1 MSGIISGVIDFNN
14 KGISKEIKNSMIE
27 TINSYKVDNI
37 DYILRNNY
45 LMVSGQVFIT
55 EENKSEVLP
64 LHNNGLIL
72 VADAILDNREELIEV
87 FSRDDSK
94 VNKNITDSELILMSY
109 KKWGEDC
116 PKYLL
121 GDFNFVILNEKK
133 QELFCVRDHMGSRSF
148 YYTFNNGVFAFG
160 TLSNLIFPKVYNDG
174 LNERWLTDF
183 FALAGPM
190 HNSEAKE
197 TIYNG
202 IYQVE
207 AATTMIV
214 KKDGI
219 TTNKYWNPLKDL
231 KPLNLKNHEEY
242 KKKFLEIFKEAVNC
256 RLRTCGD
263 VGIMV
268 SGGLDSG
275 SIAAIATKTLK
286 EQGKVLKGY
295 SFVPLNSYKNKVVDG
310 RIADESDFV
319 EILKNYCGNLQVEYC
334 RNDGI
339 NSLTNID
346 EFISIFEQPIKTIEN
361 SYWVTGMA
369 KKCSEENV
377 KVMLVGQNGN
387 VSISFGDFF
396 THIQTLLHEGNIVE
410 IIKEV
415 NAANKRYG
423 KPKKQ
428 IYSTIFANS
437 IPYSIRKFR
446 HRKEYTVENRV
457 EDSVVKLDLAKKY
470 NVEKRFEE
478 NDYNPIIAKTKT
490 LKQIRKNIL
499 DAATLS
505 HIAIME
511 TKDSLK
517 YGIIKRDPTK
527 DKRIMEFCLSIPS
540 GEYVHEGEERYL
552 IRSAMEGYLPEEIR
566 TNWRKRGRQ
575 SADWVDRLK
584 PDWNNIFKA
593 IKEALNDKDVQRYVD
608 IPKIERLMD
617 KYKNLQ
623 YLDDD
628 IMPNEVKLILI
639 PLVFYRFL
647 LQYREMVD
655 SEEMVVNS

>member
-1 MSGIISGVIDFNN
+1 MSGIIGGIIDFNN
-14 KGISKEIKNSMIE
+14 KRISENIKESMIA
-27 TINSYKVDNI
+27 TINLYKVDNI
-37 DYILRNNY
+37 NYILRNNY
-45 LMVSGQVFIT
+45 LMTSGQIFIT
-55 EENKSEVLP
+55 EENKREVIP
-64 LHNNGLIL
+64 LHNNELIL
-72 VADAILDNREELIEV
+72 VCDAILDNRKELIEI
-87 FSRDDSK
+87 F
-94 VNKNITDSELILMSY
+94 NKDGHKINNTITDSELILMSY
-109 KKWGEDC
+109 KKWAEDS

-121 GDFNFVILNEKK
+121 GDFNFVIWDEKK

-160 TLSNLIFPKVYNDG
+160 TLSNLIFPKVYNEG

-190 HNSEAKE
+190 HNSEGVE
-197 TIYNG
+197 TIYDG

-219 TTNKYWNPLKDL
+219 IKNKYWDPLKDL

-242 KKKFLEIFKEAVNC
+242 KKKFLDIFKEAVNC

-263 VGIMV
+263 IGIMV

-286 EQGKVLKGY
+286 DQGKVLKGY
-295 SFVPLNSYKNKVVDG
+295 SFVPLNSYKDKIVGG

-319 EILKNYCGNLQVEYC
+319 EILKDYCGNLQVEYC
-334 RNDGI
+334 RNEGI

-410 IIKEV
+410 VIKEV
-415 NAANKRYG
+415 NSANKRYG

-437 IPYSIRKFR
+437 IPYSIKKFR
-446 HRKEYTVENRV
+446 HRKEYNVENRI
-457 EDSVVKLDLAKKY
+457 EDSVVRLDLAKKY

-499 DAATLS
+499 DAAILS

-511 TKDSLK
+511 TKDSLR

-608 IPKIERLMD
+608 VPKVERLMD

-655 SEEMVVNS
+655 NEEMVVNS

>member
-121 GDFNFVILNEKK
+121 GDFNFVIWNEKK

-160 TLSNLIFPKVYNDG
+160 TLSNLIFPKVYNVG

-415 NAANKRYG
+415 NAANNRYG

-428 IYSTIFANS
+428 IYSTILVNS
-437 IPYSIRKFR
+437 IPYSVRKFR
-446 HRKEYTVENRV
+446 HRKEYTVENRI

>member
-121 GDFNFVILNEKK
+121 GDFNFVIWNEKK

-295 SFVPLNSYKNKVVDG
+295 SFVPLNSYKDKVVGG

-319 EILKNYCGNLQVEYC
+319 EILKDYCGNLQVEYC

-369 KKCSEENV
+369 KKSSEENV

-428 IYSTIFANS
+428 IYSTILVNS
-437 IPYSIRKFR
+437 IPYSVRKFR
-446 HRKEYTVENRV
+446 HRKEYTVENRI

>member
-1 MSGIISGVIDFNN
+1 MSGIIGGIIDFNN
-14 KGISKEIKNSMIE
+14 KRISENIKESMIA
-27 TINSYKVDNI
+27 TINLYKVDNI
-37 DYILRNNY
+37 NYILRNNY
-45 LMVSGQVFIT
+45 LMTSGQIFIT
-55 EENKSEVLP
+55 EENKREVIP
-64 LHNNGLIL
+64 LHNNELIL
-72 VADAILDNREELIEV
+72 VCDAILDNRTELIEI
-87 FSRDDSK
+87 F
-94 VNKNITDSELILMSY
+94 NKDGNKINNTITDSELILMAY
-109 KKWGEDC
+109 KKWEEDC

-121 GDFNFVILNEKK
+121 GDFNFVIWDEKK

-190 HNSEAKE
+190 HNSEAVE

-202 IYQVE
+202 VYQVE

-219 TTNKYWNPLKDL
+219 IKNKYWDPLKDL

-242 KKKFLEIFKEAVNC
+242 KKKFLDIFKEAVNC

-263 VGIMV
+263 IGIMV

-286 EQGKVLKGY
+286 DQGKVLKGY
-295 SFVPLNSYKNKVVDG
+295 SFVPLNSYKDKIVGG

-319 EILKNYCGNLQVEYC
+319 EMLKEHCGNLQVEYC

-396 THIQTLLHEGNIVE
+396 THIQTLLHQGNIVE

-423 KPKKQ
+423 KPKKK

-446 HRKEYTVENRV
+446 HRKEYTVENRI
-457 EDSVVKLDLAKKY
+457 EDSVVKLDLAKRY

-478 NDYNPIIAKTKT
+478 NDYNPIISKTKT
-490 LKQIRKNIL
+490 LKEIRKNIL

-584 PDWNNIFKA
+584 PNWNNILKS
-593 IKEALNDKDVQRYVD
+593 IKEALNDEDVQRYVD
-608 IPKIERLMD
+608 VPKVERLMN

-623 YLDDD
+623 SLNDN
-628 IMPNEVKLILI
+628 IIQNEVKLILI

-647 LQYREMVD
+647 LQYREMIEN
-655 SEEMVVNS
+655 EEIVVNS

>member
-1 MSGIISGVIDFNN
+1 MSGIIGGAIDFNN
-14 KGISKEIKNSMIE
+14 KGISKNLKDSMME
-27 TINSYKVDNI
+27 TINLYNVDNTN
-37 DYILRNNY
+37 YILRDNY

-64 LHNNGLIL
+64 LHNEEL
-72 VADAILDNREELIEV
+72 VLVSDAILDNRIELIQI
-87 FSRDDSK
+87 FNDDGYK
-94 VNKNITDSELILMSY
+94 INNTITDSELILMAY

-116 PKYLL
+116 PKNLL
-121 GDFNFVILNEKK
+121 GDFNFVIWDEKK
-133 QELFCVRDHMGSRSF
+133 QELFCIRDHMGSRSF
-148 YYTFNNGVFAFG
+148 YYTFNNGIFAFG
-160 TLSNLIFPKVYNDG
+160 TLSNLIFPKVYNEG

-190 HNSEAKE
+190 HNSEGVE
-197 TIYNG
+197 TIYDG

-207 AATTMIV
+207 AATTMII

-219 TTNKYWNPLKDL
+219 ITNKYWNPLKDL

-286 EQGKVLKGY
+286 DQGKVLKGY
-295 SFVPLNSYKNKVVDG
+295 SFVPLNSYKDKIVGG

-319 EILKNYCGNLQVEYC
+319 EILKDYCGNLQVEYC
-334 RNDGI
+334 RNEGI

-410 IIKEV
+410 VIKEV
-415 NAANKRYG
+415 NSANKRYG

-437 IPYSIRKFR
+437 IPYSIKKFR
-446 HRKEYTVENRV
+446 HRKEYNVENRI
-457 EDSVVKLDLAKKY
+457 EDSVVRLDLAKKY

-511 TKDSLK
+511 TKDSLR

-608 IPKIERLMD
+608 VPKVERLMD

-655 SEEMVVNS
+655 NEEMVVNS

>member
-1 MSGIISGVIDFNN
+1 MSGIIGGAIDFNN
-14 KGISKEIKNSMIE
+14 KGISKNLKDSMME
-27 TINSYKVDNI
+27 TINLYNVDNTN
-37 DYILRNNY
+37 YILRDNY

-55 EENKSEVLP
+55 EENRSEVLP
-64 LHNNGLIL
+64 LHNEEL
-72 VADAILDNREELIEV
+72 VLVSDAILDNRIELIQI
-87 FSRDDSK
+87 FNDDGYK
-94 VNKNITDSELILMSY
+94 INNTITDSELILMAY

-116 PKYLL
+116 PKNLL
-121 GDFNFVILNEKK
+121 GDFNFVIWDEKK

-148 YYTFNNGVFAFG
+148 YYTFNNGIFAFG
-160 TLSNLIFPKVYNDG
+160 TLSNLIFPKVYNEG

-190 HNSEAKE
+190 HNSEGVE
-197 TIYNG
+197 TIYDG

-207 AATTMIV
+207 AATTMII

-219 TTNKYWNPLKDL
+219 ITNKYWNPLKDL

-242 KKKFLEIFKEAVNC
+242 KKKFLDIFKEAVNC

-263 VGIMV
+263 IGIMV

-286 EQGKVLKGY
+286 DQGKVLKGY
-295 SFVPLNSYKNKVVDG
+295 SFVPLNSYKDKIVGG

-319 EILKNYCGNLQVEYC
+319 EILKDYCGNLQVEYC
-334 RNDGI
+334 RNEGI

-410 IIKEV
+410 VIKEV
-415 NAANKRYG
+415 NSANKRYG

-437 IPYSIRKFR
+437 IPYSIQKFR
-446 HRKEYTVENRV
+446 HRKEYNVENRI
-457 EDSVVKLDLAKKY
+457 EDSVVRLDLAKKY
-470 NVEKRFEE
+470 NFEKRFEE

-499 DAATLS
+499 DAAILS

-511 TKDSLK
+511 TKDSLR

-584 PDWNNIFKA
+584 PNWNNILKS
-593 IKEALNDKDVQRYVD
+593 IKEALNDEDVQRYVD
-608 IPKIERLMD
+608 VPKVERLMN
-617 KYKNLQ
+617 KYKNLESLKDNIIQ
-623 YLDDD
+623 
-628 IMPNEVKLILI
+628 NEVKLILI

-647 LQYREMVD
+647 LQYREMAEN
-655 SEEMVVNS
+655 EEIVVNS

>member
-1 MSGIISGVIDFNN
+1 MSGIIGGVIDFNN
-14 KGISKEIKNSMIE
+14 KGISKNLKDSMME
-27 TINSYKVDNI
+27 TINLYNVDNTN
-37 DYILRNNY
+37 YILRDNY

-64 LHNNGLIL
+64 LHNEEL
-72 VADAILDNREELIEV
+72 VLVSDAILDNRIELIQI
-87 FSRDDSK
+87 FNDDGYK
-94 VNKNITDSELILMSY
+94 INNTITDSELILMAY
-109 KKWGEDC
+109 KKWGKDC
-116 PKYLL
+116 PKNLL
-121 GDFNFVILNEKK
+121 GDFNFVIWDEKK

-148 YYTFNNGVFAFG
+148 YYTFNNGIFAFG
-160 TLSNLIFPKVYNDG
+160 TLSNLIFPKVYNEG

-190 HNSEAKE
+190 HNSEGVE
-197 TIYNG
+197 TIYDG

-207 AATTMIV
+207 AATTMII

-219 TTNKYWNPLKDL
+219 ITNKYWNPLKDL

-286 EQGKVLKGY
+286 DQGKVLKGY
-295 SFVPLNSYKNKVVDG
+295 SFVPLNSYKDKIVGG

-319 EILKNYCGNLQVEYC
+319 EILEDYCGNLQVEYC
-334 RNDGI
+334 RNEGI

-410 IIKEV
+410 VIKEV
-415 NAANKRYG
+415 NSANKRYG

-437 IPYSIRKFR
+437 IPYSIKKFR
-446 HRKEYTVENRV
+446 HRKEYNVENRI
-457 EDSVVKLDLAKKY
+457 EDSVVRLDLAKKY

-511 TKDSLK
+511 TKDSLR

-540 GEYVHEGEERYL
+540 EEYVHEGEERYL

-608 IPKIERLMD
+608 VPKVERLMD

-655 SEEMVVNS
+655 NEEMVVNS

>member
-1 MSGIISGVIDFNN
+1 MSGIIGGIIDFNN
-14 KGISKEIKNSMIE
+14 KRISENIKESMIA
-27 TINSYKVDNI
+27 TINLYKVDNI
-37 DYILRNNY
+37 NYILRNNY
-45 LMVSGQVFIT
+45 LMTSGQIFIT
-55 EENKSEVLP
+55 EENKREVIP
-64 LHNNGLIL
+64 LHNNELIL
-72 VADAILDNREELIEV
+72 VCDAILDNRTELIEI
-87 FSRDDSK
+87 F
-94 VNKNITDSELILMSY
+94 NKDGNKINNTITDSELILMAY
-109 KKWGEDC
+109 KKWEEDC

-121 GDFNFVILNEKK
+121 GDFNFVIWDEKK

-148 YYTFNNGVFAFG
+148 YYTFNNGIFAFG

-190 HNSEAKE
+190 HNSEGVE
-197 TIYNG
+197 TIYDG

-214 KKDGI
+214 KKDEI
-219 TTNKYWNPLKDL
+219 IKNKYWNPLKDL

-286 EQGKVLKGY
+286 DQGKVLKGY
-295 SFVPLNSYKNKVVDG
+295 SFVPLNSYKDKIVGG

-319 EILKNYCGNLQVEYC
+319 EILKDYCGNLQVEYC
-334 RNDGI
+334 RNEGI

-410 IIKEV
+410 VIKEV
-415 NAANKRYG
+415 NSANKRYG

-437 IPYSIRKFR
+437 IPYSIKKFR
-446 HRKEYTVENRV
+446 HRKEYNVENRI
-457 EDSVVKLDLAKKY
+457 EDSVVRLDLAKKY

-499 DAATLS
+499 DAAILS

-511 TKDSLK
+511 TKDSLR

-584 PDWNNIFKA
+584 PNWNNILKS
-593 IKEALNDKDVQRYVD
+593 IKEALNDEDVQRYVD
-608 IPKIERLMD
+608 VPKVERLMD

-655 SEEMVVNS
+655 NEEMVVNS

>member
-1 MSGIISGVIDFNN
+1 MSGIIGGAIDFNN
-14 KGISKEIKNSMIE
+14 KGISKNLKDSMME
-27 TINSYKVDNI
+27 TINLYNVDNTN
-37 DYILRNNY
+37 YILRDNY

-64 LHNNGLIL
+64 LHNEEL
-72 VADAILDNREELIEV
+72 VLVSDAILDNRIELIQI
-87 FSRDDSK
+87 FNDDGYK
-94 VNKNITDSELILMSY
+94 INNTITDSELILMAY

-116 PKYLL
+116 PKNLL
-121 GDFNFVILNEKK
+121 GDFNFVIWDEKK

-148 YYTFNNGVFAFG
+148 YYTFNNGIFAFG
-160 TLSNLIFPKVYNDG
+160 TLSNLIFPKVYNEG

-190 HNSEAKE
+190 HNSEGVE
-197 TIYNG
+197 TIYDG

-207 AATTMIV
+207 AATTMII

-219 TTNKYWNPLKDL
+219 ITNKYWNPLKDL

-286 EQGKVLKGY
+286 DQGKVLKGY
-295 SFVPLNSYKNKVVDG
+295 SFVPLNSYKDKIVGG

-319 EILKNYCGNLQVEYC
+319 EILKDYCGNLQVEYC
-334 RNDGI
+334 RNEGI

-410 IIKEV
+410 VIKEV
-415 NAANKRYG
+415 NSANKRYG

-437 IPYSIRKFR
+437 IPYSIKKFR
-446 HRKEYTVENRV
+446 HRKEYNVENRI
-457 EDSVVKLDLAKKY
+457 EDSVVRLDLAKKY

-511 TKDSLK
+511 TKDSLR

-540 GEYVHEGEERYL
+540 EEYVHEGEERYL

-608 IPKIERLMD
+608 VPKVERLMD

-655 SEEMVVNS
+655 NEEMVVNS

>member
-1 MSGIISGVIDFNN
+1 MSGIIGGAIDFNN
-14 KGISKEIKNSMIE
+14 KGISKNLKDSMME
-27 TINSYKVDNI
+27 TINLYNVDNTN
-37 DYILRNNY
+37 YILRDNY

-64 LHNNGLIL
+64 LHNEEL
-72 VADAILDNREELIEV
+72 VLVSDAILDNRIELIQI
-87 FSRDDSK
+87 FNDDGYK
-94 VNKNITDSELILMSY
+94 INNTITDSELILMAY

-116 PKYLL
+116 PKNLL
-121 GDFNFVILNEKK
+121 GDFNFVIWDEKK

-148 YYTFNNGVFAFG
+148 YYTFNNGIFAFG
-160 TLSNLIFPKVYNDG
+160 TLSNLIFPKVYNEG

-190 HNSEAKE
+190 HNSEGVE
-197 TIYNG
+197 TIYDG

-207 AATTMIV
+207 AATTMII

-219 TTNKYWNPLKDL
+219 ITNKYWNPLKDL

-286 EQGKVLKGY
+286 DQGKVLKGY
-295 SFVPLNSYKNKVVDG
+295 SFVPLNSYKDKIVGG

-319 EILKNYCGNLQVEYC
+319 EILKDYCGNLQVEYC
-334 RNDGI
+334 RNEGI

-410 IIKEV
+410 VIKEV
-415 NAANKRYG
+415 NSANKRYG

-437 IPYSIRKFR
+437 IPYSIKKFR
-446 HRKEYTVENRV
+446 HRKEYNVENRI
-457 EDSVVKLDLAKKY
+457 EDSVVRLDLAKKY

-511 TKDSLK
+511 TKDSLR

-608 IPKIERLMD
+608 VPKVERLMD

-655 SEEMVVNS
+655 NEEMVVNS

>member
-1 MSGIISGVIDFNN
+1 MSGIIGGAIDFNN
-14 KGISKEIKNSMIE
+14 KGISKNLKDSMME
-27 TINSYKVDNI
+27 TINLYNVNNTN
-37 DYILRNNY
+37 YILRDNY

-64 LHNNGLIL
+64 LHNEEL
-72 VADAILDNREELIEV
+72 VLVSDAILDNRIELIQI
-87 FSRDDSK
+87 FNDDGYK
-94 VNKNITDSELILMSY
+94 INNTITDSELILMAY

-116 PKYLL
+116 PKNLL
-121 GDFNFVILNEKK
+121 GDFNFVIWDEKK

-148 YYTFNNGVFAFG
+148 YYTFNNGIFAFG
-160 TLSNLIFPKVYNDG
+160 TLSNLIFPKVYNEG

-190 HNSEAKE
+190 HNSEGVE
-197 TIYNG
+197 TIYDG

-207 AATTMIV
+207 AATTMII

-219 TTNKYWNPLKDL
+219 ITNKYWNPLKDL

-286 EQGKVLKGY
+286 DQGKVLKGY
-295 SFVPLNSYKNKVVDG
+295 SFVPLNSYKDKIVGG

-319 EILKNYCGNLQVEYC
+319 EILKDYCGNLQVEYC
-334 RNDGI
+334 RNEGI

-410 IIKEV
+410 VIKEV
-415 NAANKRYG
+415 NSANKRYG

-437 IPYSIRKFR
+437 IPYSIKKFR
-446 HRKEYTVENRV
+446 HRKEYNVENRI
-457 EDSVVKLDLAKKY
+457 EDSVVRLDLAKKY

-511 TKDSLK
+511 TKDSLR

-608 IPKIERLMD
+608 VPKVERLMD

-655 SEEMVVNS
+655 NEEMVVNS

>member
-1 MSGIISGVIDFNN
+1 MSGIIGGIIDFNN
-14 KGISKEIKNSMIE
+14 RRINKNIKDDMLE
-27 TINSYKVDNI
+27 TINLYKVDNI
-37 DYILRNNY
+37 DYILKNNY
-45 LMVSGQVFIT
+45 LMVSGELFVT
-55 EENKSEVLP
+55 EENKIEVLP
-64 LHNNGLIL
+64 LYNEKLGLIL
-72 VADAILDNREELIEV
+72 VSDAILDNRKELIEILN
-87 FSRDDSK
+87 RDGCK
-94 VNKNITDSELILMSY
+94 INNNITDSELILMSY
-109 KKWGEDC
+109 DKWGEEC

-121 GDFNFVILNEKK
+121 GDFNFVIWNEKN
-133 QELFCVRDHMGSRSF
+133 QELFCARDHMGSRSF
-148 YYTFNNGVFAFG
+148 YYAFNNGVFAFG
-160 TLSNLIFPKVYNDG
+160 TLSNLIFPKIYNEG

-183 FALAGPM
+183 FALIGPM
-190 HNSEAKE
+190 HNSEASE

-202 IYQVE
+202 IYQLE
-207 AATTMIV
+207 AATTMVIN
-214 KKDGI
+214 KNGI
-219 TTNKYWNPLKDL
+219 IKNKYWNPLRNL

-242 KKKFLEIFKEAVNC
+242 KERFLEIFKESVNC

-286 EQGKVLKGY
+286 NQGKVLKGY
-295 SFVPLNSYKNKVVDG
+295 SFVPLSSYKDKVVDG

-319 EILKNYCGNLQVEYC
+319 EMLKDYCGNLDIEYC

-346 EFISIFEQPIKTIEN
+346 EFVSIFEQPIKTIEN

-377 KVMLVGQNGN
+377 KVMLIGQNGN

-396 THIQTLLHEGNIVE
+396 THIKTLLYQGNIIEVV
-410 IIKEV
+410 KEV

-428 IYSTIFANS
+428 IYSTILGNS
-437 IPYSIRKFR
+437 IPYGVRKFR
-446 HRKEYTVENRV
+446 HRKEFTTKNRIEN
-457 EDSVVKLDLAKKY
+457 SVVRLDLAEKY
-470 NVEKRFEE
+470 NVEKRFEKSE
-478 NDYNPIIAKTKT
+478 YNPIISKTKT
-490 LKQIRKNIL
+490 LRQIRNNIL
-499 DAATLS
+499 DEATLS

-527 DKRIMEFCLSIPS
+527 DKRIMEFCLSIPT
-540 GEYVHEGEERYL
+540 GEYVHKGEERYL

-575 SADWVDRLK
+575 SADWVERLK
-584 PDWNNIFKA
+584 PNWNKIFNSV
-593 IKEALNDKDVQRYVD
+593 KEALKDVDVQRYIDV
-608 IPKIERLMD
+608 KKVEGLME
-617 KYKNLQ
+617 KYKNLESLNNTIQ
-623 YLDDD
+623 G
-628 IMPNEVKLILI
+628 EVKLILI

-647 LQYREMVD
+647 LQYREMI
-655 SEEMVVNS
+655 SN

>member
-121 GDFNFVILNEKK
+121 GDFNFVIWNEKK

-197 TIYNG
+197 TIYKG

-428 IYSTIFANS
+428 IYSTILVNS
-437 IPYSIRKFR
+437 IPYSVRKFR
-446 HRKEYTVENRV
+446 HRKEYTVENRI

-593 IKEALNDKDVQRYVD
+593 IKEALSDEDVQRYIDV
-608 IPKIERLMD
+608 PKVERLMS

-623 YLDDD
+623 CLNDD
-628 IMPNEVKLILI
+628 IIPNEVKLILI

-647 LQYREMVD
+647 LQYREMINNK
-655 SEEMVVNS
+655 ERVVNS

>member
-121 GDFNFVILNEKK
+121 GDFNFVIWNEKK

-219 TTNKYWNPLKDL
+219 TTNKYWNPLKEL
-231 KPLNLKNHEEY
+231 RPLNLKNHEEY

-584 PDWNNIFKA
+584 PNWNNIFKA
-593 IKEALNDKDVQRYVD
+593 IKEALSDEDVQRYVD

>member
-1 MSGIISGVIDFNN
+1 MSGIIGGVIDFNN

-27 TINSYKVDNI
+27 TINLYKVDNTN
-37 DYILRNNY
+37 YILKNNY
-45 LMVSGQVFIT
+45 LMISGQVFIT
-55 EENKSEVLP
+55 EENKGEVLP
-64 LHNNGLIL
+64 LHNDELIL
-72 VADAILDNREELIEV
+72 VSDAILDNREELIEV
-87 FSRDDSK
+87 FSRDNYK
-94 VNKNITDSELILMSY
+94 VNKNITDSELILMAY
-109 KKWGEDC
+109 KKWGENC

-121 GDFNFVILNEKK
+121 GDFNFVIWDEKK

-256 RLRTCGD
+256 RLRTCGE

-295 SFVPLNSYKNKVVDG
+295 SFVPLNSYKDKIVGG

-319 EILKNYCGNLQVEYC
+319 EILKDYCGNLQVEYC

-369 KKCSEENV
+369 KKSSEENV

-396 THIQTLLHEGNIVE
+396 THIQTLLHEGNIFE

-478 NDYNPIIAKTKT
+478 NEYNPIISKTKT

-593 IKEALNDKDVQRYVD
+593 IKEALSDEDVQRYIDV
-608 IPKIERLMD
+608 PKVERLMS

-623 YLDDD
+623 CLNDD
-628 IMPNEVKLILI
+628 IIPNEVKLILI

-647 LQYREMVD
+647 LQYREMINNK
-655 SEEMVVNS
+655 ERVVNS

>member
-27 TINSYKVDNI
+27 TINLYKVDNI

-55 EENKSEVLP
+55 EENKNEVLP
-64 LHNNGLIL
+64 LYKDELIL
-72 VADAILDNREELIEV
+72 VSDAILDNRRELIEI
-87 FSRDDSK
+87 FNKDHFK
-94 VNKNITDSELILMSY
+94 VDNNITDSELILMSY
-109 KKWGEDC
+109 KKWGEEC

-121 GDFNFVILNEKK
+121 GDFNFVIWDEKK

-183 FALAGPM
+183 FALLGPL

-207 AATTMIV
+207 AATSMIV

-242 KKKFLEIFKEAVNC
+242 KKKFLEIFEEAVNC
-256 RLRTCGD
+256 RLRTCGE

-275 SIAAIATKTLK
+275 SIAAIATRTLK

-295 SFVPLNSYKNKVVDG
+295 SFVPLNSYRNKVVDG

-346 EFISIFEQPIKTIEN
+346 EFISIFEQPIKTLEN
-361 SYWVTGMA
+361 SYWITGMA
-369 KKCSEENV
+369 KKSSEDNV
-377 KVMLVGQNGN
+377 KVMLIGQNGN

-396 THIQTLLHEGNIVE
+396 THIQTLLHEGNIFE

-478 NDYNPIIAKTKT
+478 NDYNPIIPKTKT
-490 LKQIRKNIL
+490 LKEIRKNIL

-584 PDWNNIFKA
+584 PDWNNIFKDT
-593 IKEALNDKDVQRYVD
+593 KEALNDEEVQRYIDV
-608 IPKIERLMD
+608 PKVERLMS

-623 YLDDD
+623 DLNDD
-628 IMPNEVKLILI
+628 IIPNEVKLILI

-647 LQYREMVD
+647 LQYREIINNK
-655 SEEMVVNS
+655 ERVVNS

>member
-1 MSGIISGVIDFNN
+1 MSGIIGGAIDFNN
-14 KGISKEIKNSMIE
+14 KGISKNLKDSMME
-27 TINSYKVDNI
+27 TINLYNVDNTN
-37 DYILRNNY
+37 YILRDNY

-64 LHNNGLIL
+64 LHNEEL
-72 VADAILDNREELIEV
+72 VLVSDAILDNRIELIQI
-87 FSRDDSK
+87 FNDDGYK
-94 VNKNITDSELILMSY
+94 INNTITDSELILMAY

-116 PKYLL
+116 PKNLL
-121 GDFNFVILNEKK
+121 GDFNFVIWDEKK

-148 YYTFNNGVFAFG
+148 YYTFNNGIFAFG
-160 TLSNLIFPKVYNDG
+160 TLSNLIFPKVYNEG

-190 HNSEAKE
+190 HNSEGVE
-197 TIYNG
+197 TIYDG

-207 AATTMIV
+207 AATTMII

-219 TTNKYWNPLKDL
+219 ITNKYWNPLKDL

-286 EQGKVLKGY
+286 DQGKVLKGY
-295 SFVPLNSYKNKVVDG
+295 SFVPLNSYKDKIVGG

-319 EILKNYCGNLQVEYC
+319 EILKDYCGNLQVEYC
-334 RNDGI
+334 RNEGI

-410 IIKEV
+410 VIKEV
-415 NAANKRYG
+415 NSANKRYV

-437 IPYSIRKFR
+437 IPYSIKKFR
-446 HRKEYTVENRV
+446 HRKEYNVENRI
-457 EDSVVKLDLAKKY
+457 EDSVVRLDLAKKY

-511 TKDSLK
+511 TKDSLR

-608 IPKIERLMD
+608 VPKVERLMD

-647 LQYREMVD
+647 LQYREMFD
-655 SEEMVVNS
+655 NEEMVVNS